1 MRPCRS
7 YIGGKGL
14 VDRLGKCLFTKRLC
28 DMLSAA
34 RSVFWVKRAE
44 GSIGLPAEEA
54 ALIRPGHQS
63 VFPLADTLQTPWANT
78 GLPLALCLSLR
89 QPQVKSTLELTL
101 SFSLFHT
108 SLHCPALVFVLI
120 FCSQLFVTFFG
131 SFCLCCTL
139 FSSIFCLYHSH
150 PYKSSF
156 SVSSTLH
163 KVYAVCSKQSACAWG
178 ETSQKRPL

>member
-7 YIGGKGL
+7 YRGGKGL
-14 VDRLGKCLFTKRLC
+14 LDRLGKCLFTKRLC

-34 RSVFWVKRAE
+34 RSVFWVNTAE
-44 GSIGLPAEEA
+44 GSIGLRAEEA

-101 SFSLFHT
+101 SF
-108 SLHCPALVFVLI
+108 
-120 FCSQLFVTFFG
+120 
-131 SFCLCCTL
+131 
-139 FSSIFCLYHSH
+139 
-150 PYKSSF
+150 F
-156 SVSSTLH
+156 SVSYDFALSRSCL
-163 KVYAVCSKQSACAWG
+163 CSHLLFPAFLPPSLAHSACAAFYYPPFSIFI
-178 ETSQKRPL
+178 TLISISLLSP